1 MSPGRRP
8 RLRRFPVA
16 STTPTTATSRPRMIS
31 RRPRSRTSVNLTDS
45 TVSSLMARMDL
56 TDAAAVS
63 RARGGDAD
71 AFRLLVDRHSHAV
84 FRVAYR
90 MTGNEHDADDVVQET
105 LLRAYRQLGRFE
117 ERANFGT
124 WLHRIAINC
133 SLDLLRARGRADKH
147 YGGDP
152 EEAELT
158 GAAKADAEQD
168 RLLLSSELQEQVKAA
183 MQRLSGNERTAFVLR
198 HFEGMPVE
206 EIGKTL
212 GIQVNAAKHTIFRA
226 VRKLREALE
235 PFVRSS
241 TCNI

>member
-1 MSPGRRP
+1 MSVESHMTHHSSPS
-8 RLRRFPVA
+8 L
-16 STTPTTATSRPRMIS
+16 M
-31 RRPRSRTSVNLTDS
+31 NLTDS
-45 TVSSLMARMDL
+45 TVSSLMARMEL

-71 AFRLLVDRHSHAV
+71 AFRLLVDRHSNAV

-105 LLRAYRQLGRFE
+105 LLRAYRQLARFE

-152 EEAELT
+152 EEAELS
-158 GAAKADAEQD
+158 GAAKSDAQQD
-168 RLLLSSELQEQVKAA
+168 RLL
-183 MQRLSGNERTAFVLR
+183 R
-198 HFEGMPVE
+198 MP
-206 EIGKTL
+206 
-212 GIQVNAAKHTIFRA
+212 RA
-226 VRKLREALE
+226 VRNAAPRPRARRFHAH
-235 PFVRSS
+235 PGAR
-241 TCNI
+241 